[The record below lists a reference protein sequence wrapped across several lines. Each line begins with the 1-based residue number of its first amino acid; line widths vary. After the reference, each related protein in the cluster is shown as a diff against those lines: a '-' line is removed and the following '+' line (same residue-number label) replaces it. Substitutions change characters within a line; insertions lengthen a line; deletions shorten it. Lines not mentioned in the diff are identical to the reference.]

1 MLLFEKLFK
10 ITTDFTLIELA
21 DTNLPLMKELMNK
34 APGTFH
40 HSLQVANLA
49 ESAASD
55 IGANALLCRVGAM
68 YHDIGKMVKPSYFIE
83 NQNKEN
89 EHDKLKPRMSAL
101 RSEEHTSE
109 LQSRGH
115 LVCRLL
121 LEKKNKETH

>member
-1 MLLFEKLFK
+1 
-10 ITTDFTLIELA
+10 
-21 DTNLPLMKELMNK
+21 MKELMNK

-101 RSEEHTSE
+101 VIKAHVSEGVKRSEEHTSE
-109 LQSRGH
+109 LQSRGQ

-121 LEKKNKETH
+121 LEKKKKRTDLN